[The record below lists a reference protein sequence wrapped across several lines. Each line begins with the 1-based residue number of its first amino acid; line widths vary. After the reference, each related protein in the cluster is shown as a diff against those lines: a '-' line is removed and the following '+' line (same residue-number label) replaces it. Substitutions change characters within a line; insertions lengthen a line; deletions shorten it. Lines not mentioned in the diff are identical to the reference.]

1 MVIEESNL
9 AFKFSEDCQVIKF
22 DDTEFY
28 RRRFNKLPEAKGVD
42 IISNSKE
49 AIQLIEIKNCTGH
62 ESENIW
68 RTSINNSKIESAPR
82 ELDVENRESLD
93 IEVAKKVS
101 STIACL
107 CGAWTESKRTEK
119 AEILVDFWKGLTDS
133 DILRDKKKIIVV
145 LFLEGEFFEN
155 GPKSRT
161 KKMMMNRI
169 RESISTKLEWLN
181 CKVFVVDSSTY
192 NKALFEVQ

>member
-9 AFKFSEDCQVIKF
+9 AFKFSEDWQVIKF
-22 DDTEFY
+22 DDTDFY
-28 RRRFNKLPEAKGVD
+28 RDRFNKLPGAKGVD

-49 AIQLIEIKNCTGH
+49 VIQFIEVKNCTGH
-62 ESENIW
+62 EAENMW
-68 RTSINNSKIESAPR
+68 RTSVNNSKIESAPR
-82 ELDVENRESLD
+82 ELDVENRDSFD

-107 CGAWTESKRTEK
+107 FGAWTESRRTEK
-119 AEILVDFWKGLTDS
+119 AQFLADYWKGLTDT
-133 DILRDKKKIIVV
+133 DILRDRKKIIVV

-161 KKMMMNRI
+161 KRMMMNRI

-192 NKALFEVQ
+192 NRALFEIQ